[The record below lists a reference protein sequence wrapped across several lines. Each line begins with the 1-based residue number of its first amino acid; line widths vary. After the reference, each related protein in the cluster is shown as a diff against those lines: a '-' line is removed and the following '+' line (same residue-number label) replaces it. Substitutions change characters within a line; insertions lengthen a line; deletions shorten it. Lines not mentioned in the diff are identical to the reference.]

1 MENENNVMEQEEEYI
16 AEPFENNNPDDI
28 RAVEEICA
36 GFDRIK
42 DKQIEEIL
50 LDEELNNLD
59 DINERVQEILEGN
72 DSVKEL
78 FRSWILEGKI
88 PDDWKNIEKE

>member
-1 MENENNVMEQEEEYI
+1 MDNENNVMEQEEYI
-16 AEPFENNNPDDI
+16 DEPFENDNPDDI

-36 GFDRIK
+36 AFDRIK
-42 DKQIEEIL
+42 DKQIEEVL

-78 FRSWILEGKI
+78 FRSWILRGVI
-88 PDDWKNIEKE
+88 PDDWKTRDKD